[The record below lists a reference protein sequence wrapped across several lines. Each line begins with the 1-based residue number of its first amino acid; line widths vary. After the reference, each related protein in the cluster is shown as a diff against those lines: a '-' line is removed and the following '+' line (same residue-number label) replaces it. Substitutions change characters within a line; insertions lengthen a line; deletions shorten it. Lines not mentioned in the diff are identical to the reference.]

1 MKKSQLPQMALL
13 IAALSIGSA
22 GIAGDAFAR
31 DGHGGGGKGSGGH
44 SHGSTVGNS
53 HASSGGSANAMDQR
67 GGSERA
73 PVEAVRKG
81 SVAPAGS
88 AAGPD
93 DPNDFPSVW

>member
-31 DGHGGGGKGSGGH
+31 DGHGGGGKG
-44 SHGSTVGNS
+44 
-53 HASSGGSANAMDQR
+53 SGGSANAMDQR

>member
-1 MKKSQLPQMALL
+1 
-13 IAALSIGSA
+13 
-22 GIAGDAFAR
+22 
-31 DGHGGGGKGSGGH
+31 
-44 SHGSTVGNS
+44 
-53 HASSGGSANAMDQR
+53 MDQR